1 MIKILASFTSF
12 LILTSCFSLLTSQGP
27 ETLPEG
33 KMETGV
39 TSVLIRGAGGN
50 VEFSHGWFEPY
61 FRFGL
66 SSRTDLGIR
75 GLVIID
81 MGKPIQ
87 NFIMVELKHQLNKK
101 APFFSTG
108 IGASY
113 FSYNADSTVCFYPTI
128 WIGHTQFYGGAR
140 FLLLS
145 SQKDSLNLEA
155 LPNVFIGSSIGKRFL
170 IRPEI
175 SLYWSPDLE
184 SPFFVGGVGL
194 SYRFG
199 NKAP

>member
-108 IGASY
+108 IGALTSVIML
-113 FSYNADSTVCFYPTI
+113 T
-128 WIGHTQFYGGAR
+128 
-140 FLLLS
+140 LLF
-145 SQKDSLNLEA
+145 
-155 LPNVFIGSSIGKRFL
+155 VFIQQYGSVIPNFMAVHDSCSFHRKR
-170 IRPEI
+170 IR
-175 SLYWSPDLE
+175 ST
-184 SPFFVGGVGL
+184 
-194 SYRFG
+194 
-199 NKAP
+199 